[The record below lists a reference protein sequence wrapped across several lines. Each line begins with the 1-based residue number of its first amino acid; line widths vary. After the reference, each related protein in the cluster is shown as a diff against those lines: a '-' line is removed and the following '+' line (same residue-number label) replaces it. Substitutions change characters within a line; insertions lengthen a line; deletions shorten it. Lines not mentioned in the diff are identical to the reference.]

1 VLSCDKLSP
10 LSVSGLE
17 GTLASGSGDGTLM
30 GLGKGDDLPVGQIN
44 DNLKKTH
51 NQRIS
56 GGSKIQKQNRRL
68 FFMKL
73 DRWMD

>member
-17 GTLASGSGDGTLM
+17 GTFASGSGDGTLM

-44 DNLKKTH
+44 DK
-51 NQRIS
+51 
-56 GGSKIQKQNRRL
+56 
-68 FFMKL
+68 
-73 DRWMD
+73 